1 MLKMVSANIID
12 RAQDYMLS
20 TTNLARLT
28 NKHIIH
34 NIRPTPSLEV
44 TPTPIPTPM
53 VTLKPPMVTLKPP
66 MVTLK
71 PPSVTLKPP
80 SVTLRSEPKQT
91 VKQLPIKQQTEKY
104 YPKQKDSLFWCFYIL
119 KHGYFN
125 YEMEINNNYFVV
137 EKTEKFK
144 YIELLRKNKDI
155 LKIHKIKPF
164 TLLEDDLANKDKISI
179 KTFFALCVLEKLN
192 VLLVDKRKYI
202 DLLCADVDDSNP
214 IHVIH
219 KNHQTTNHYIEVN
232 ASAEIINKYKQT
244 YYKMD
249 CLDSKLKSVGSYK
262 LDELIELCNKLDIN
276 INNQKKQTKGDIYN
290 LLVLHY

>member
-1 MLKMVSANIID
+1 MLKMAATNIID
-12 RAQDYMLS
+12 RVQDYMFTS
-20 TTNLARLT
+20 NNLVRLT
-28 NKHIIH
+28 TKHIIH
-34 NIRPTPSLEV
+34 KTPSLDV
-44 TPTPIPTPM
+44 TPTPMPSI
-53 VTLKPPMVTLKPP
+53 KPPMVRI
-66 MVTLK
+66 
-71 PPSVTLKPP
+71 PSIPIQIV
-80 SVTLRSEPKQT
+80 KQPI
-91 VKQLPIKQQTEKY
+91 KQLPIKQQTEKY
-104 YPKQKDSLFWCFYIL
+104 YPKQKDTLFWCFYIL

-144 YIELLRKNKDI
+144 YIEMLRKNKEI
-155 LKIHKIKPF
+155 LKIHKIKPY

-179 KTFFALCVLEKLN
+179 KTFFALCVLEKIN

-202 DLLCADVDDSNP
+202 DLLCADVDDDCP

-219 KNHQTTNHYIEVN
+219 HNIQTTNYYIEVT
-232 ASAEIINKYKQT
+232 ATTEIINKYKQT

-276 INNQKKQTKGDIYN
+276 INTTKKQTKTDIYN